1 MRKAWKS
8 ILTVCMIVILT
19 AGAAFSLQG
28 KVWAMDAPAAS
39 CINMLAFYDQN
50 GELIATTPAIGVQDE
65 STPFAISA
73 YAGNAT
79 FSYAQFVTDIAEYDL
94 EYSGGNESL
103 GISMWSIVGNSA
115 NDSAFLPAEL
125 AYEGENV
132 AVVYYSKVMSFH
144 NKV

>member
-50 GELIATTPAIGVQDE
+50 GELIATTPAIGVQD
-65 STPFAISA
+65 
-73 YAGNAT
+73 
-79 FSYAQFVTDIAEYDL
+79 
-94 EYSGGNESL
+94 
-103 GISMWSIVGNSA
+103 
-115 NDSAFLPAEL
+115 
-125 AYEGENV
+125 
-132 AVVYYSKVMSFH
+132 
-144 NKV
+144 